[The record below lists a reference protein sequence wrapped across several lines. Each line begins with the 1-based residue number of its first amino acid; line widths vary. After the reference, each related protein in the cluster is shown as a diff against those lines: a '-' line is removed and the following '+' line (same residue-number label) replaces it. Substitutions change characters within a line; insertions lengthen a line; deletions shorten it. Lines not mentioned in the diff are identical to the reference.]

1 MKICNNCGSQMPDE
15 AVSCTVCGAPLAASQ
30 IPQQPDYQQQAYQ
43 QQAYQQ
49 QAYQQQPYQQQPYQQ
64 QAYQQPYQQAYQ
76 QPYGAAVPGNGKAT
90 ASLVLGILSLIILCG
105 LPLGIIG
112 IVLGVQARN
121 AMPEGTPDR
130 GKATAGLVCSI
141 IGCAWG
147 GIAIICYACS
157 AIAAGGTSTY
167 YALLSG
173 LL

>member
-49 QAYQQQPYQQQPYQQ
+49 QAYQQQPYQQQAYQQ

-90 ASLVLGILSLIILCG
+90 ASLVLGILSLILCG

-121 AMPEGTPDR
+121 AMPEGTPGR

>member
-30 IPQQPDYQQQAYQ
+30 IPQQPDYQQQ
-43 QQAYQQ
+43 QAYQQ
-49 QAYQQQPYQQQPYQQ
+49 QAYQQQPYQQ

-90 ASLVLGILSLIILCG
+90 ASLVLGILSLILCG

-121 AMPEGTPDR
+121 AMPEGTPGR

>member
-30 IPQQPDYQQQAYQ
+30 IPQQPDYQ
-43 QQAYQQ
+43 QQ

-90 ASLVLGILSLIILCG
+90 ASLVLGILSLILCG

-157 AIAAGGTSTY
+157 AIAAGGTSIY

>member
-1 MKICNNCGSQMPDE
+1 MPDE

-30 IPQQPDYQQQAYQ
+30 IPQQPDYQQQ
-43 QQAYQQ
+43 
-49 QAYQQQPYQQQPYQQ
+49 
-64 QAYQQPYQQAYQ
+64 QAYQ

-90 ASLVLGILSLIILCG
+90 ASLVLGILSLILCG

>member
-30 IPQQPDYQQQAYQ
+30 IPQQPDYQQQ
-43 QQAYQQ
+43 QAYQQ
-49 QAYQQQPYQQQPYQQ
+49 QAYQQQPYQQ

-90 ASLVLGILSLIILCG
+90 ASLVLGILSLILCG

-157 AIAAGGTSTY
+157 AIAAGGTSIY

>member
-30 IPQQPDYQQQAYQ
+30 IPQQPDYQ
-43 QQAYQQ
+43 QQ

-90 ASLVLGILSLIILCG
+90 ASLVLGILSLILCG

-121 AMPEGTPDR
+121 AMPEGTPGR

>member
-30 IPQQPDYQQQAYQ
+30 IPQQPDYQ
-43 QQAYQQ
+43 QQ

-90 ASLVLGILSLIILCG
+90 ASLVLGILSLILCG

>member
-1 MKICNNCGSQMPDE
+1 MPDE

-64 QAYQQPYQQAYQ
+64 QAYQQPY
-76 QPYGAAVPGNGKAT
+76 GAAVPGNGKAT
-90 ASLVLGILSLIILCG
+90 ASLVLGILSLILPG

>member
-1 MKICNNCGSQMPDE
+1 MKVCNNCGSQMPDE
-15 AVSCTVCGAPLAASQ
+15 AVSCTVCGSPLTTDQ
-30 IPQQPDYQQQAYQ
+30 VPQQQVP
-43 QQAYQQ
+43 
-49 QAYQQQPYQQQPYQQ
+49 QQQPYQQ
-64 QAYQQPYQQAYQ
+64 QAYQQPYQQMPYQ
-76 QPYGAAVPGNGKAT
+76 QMAPVPGNGKAT
-90 ASLVLGILSLIILCG
+90 AALVLGILSLIICG

-121 AMPEGTPDR
+121 EMPEGVPGR

-157 AIAAGGTSTY
+157 ALAAGSSTY
-167 YALLSG
+167 YSIIAG